1 MRVLYISYT
10 GVLEPISQN
19 QIVPYLRGQSK
30 KGVKYVLLSYE
41 RRIHTKKKELLN
53 TIGNALSHDGIQW
66 YRLVYHR
73 YPPLLS
79 KFYDISK
86 GILFGLYLAWRFRI
100 QLIHARGYVSSA
112 VAIVIKKFF
121 ELKILFDPRGL
132 LADEYAEYGQWSR
145 RGLTF
150 RIVKGMEKRLFNAAD
165 GLIVLSQRYLDVVKK
180 EYPLFR
186 DGGSP
191 AIVIPCCV
199 DTERFIFSK
208 RERERIRK
216 KYFLTGRTVI
226 VYVGILGSWCLIE
239 EMIDF
244 FLEGKQSLPNPFFL
258 IITQSPEHIAEHVL
272 IKKGVKRED
281 YMIQFVPPYEIPSYL
296 SACDVGI
303 SFIKPGISKIASSP
317 TKVGEYLS
325 CGLPILINAGIGD
338 VDDIITRYGV
348 GVLLKDFTNEEY
360 ANASDQISVLLKDR
374 EGIRNRTRRTAEDV
388 FDLDRIGVERYLQMY
403 NFILR
408 GKNPKM

>member
-19 QIVPYLRGQSK
+19 QIIPYLRGQSK

-41 RRIHTKKKELLN
+41 RRIHVKKKELVK
-53 TIGNALSHDGIQW
+53 TIENAFLHDGIKW

-186 DGGSP
+186 DDGSP

-208 RERERIRK
+208 RERERIRNEYRLVGK
-216 KYFLTGRTVI
+216 TVI

-244 FLEGKQSLPNPFFL
+244 FLAGKRILPDPFFL
-258 IITQSPEHIAEHVL
+258 IITQSPAGIAEHAL
-272 IKKGVKRED
+272 KNKGVNRED
-281 YMIQFVPPYEIPSYL
+281 YMIQFVPPHEIPSYL

-303 SFIKPGISKIASSP
+303 SFIKPGMSKIASSP

-325 CGLPILINAGIGD
+325 CGLQIIINTGIGD
-338 VDDIITRYGV
+338 VDDIIKQHDV
-348 GVLLKDFTNEEY
+348 GVLIGEFTNKEYLHGLDSISHMLDEKEDTRDRSRRVAEE
-360 ANASDQISVLLKDR
+360 L
-374 EGIRNRTRRTAEDV
+374 
-388 FDLDRIGVERYLQMY
+388 FDLNRIGISRYMKMY
-403 NFILR
+403 ENLLTQ
-408 GKNPKM
+408 